1 MAVNIPVATRKRFR
15 ARAGDPPPAPSRAE
29 RAAAT
34 RRANAIARAQRALE
48 RWRRWMAAADRAAR
62 RAAALRVK
70 VLAAVRAGF
79 LPMDVMDLTVPA
91 KRRRKRA
98 AKKPAPAQST

>member
-1 MAVNIPVATRKRFR
+1 MASTIRKRFR
-15 ARAGDPPPAPSRAE
+15 ARAGEPPPTPTRAE

-34 RRANAIARAQRALE
+34 RRVNAIARAARTLE
-48 RWRRWMAAADRAAR
+48 RFRQWSAAAERAAR

-70 VLAAVRAGF
+70 VQNAIRAGF
-79 LPMDVMDLTVPA
+79 LAADSLGTGAPV

-98 AKKPAPAQST
+98 AKRSAPAKST